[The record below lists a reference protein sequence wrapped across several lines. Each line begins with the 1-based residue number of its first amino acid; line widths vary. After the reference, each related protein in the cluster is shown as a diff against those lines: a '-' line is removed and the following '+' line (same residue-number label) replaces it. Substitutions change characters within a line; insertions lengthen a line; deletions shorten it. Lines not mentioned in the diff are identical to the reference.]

1 MTDDEDMLRLR
12 ITTMLPELNERQ
24 RRLYLGA
31 EAKAIGYGGVT
42 KVSIVSG
49 ISRVTIS
56 RGLNELEEN
65 TVNNEGNTANNNETV
80 RCRRRGGGRKP
91 AELKQPGIK
100 EALQNLVEAHTKGD
114 PTALLI
120 WTSKSLRNLSTALS
134 GKGYTA
140 SHVLV
145 STMLKEMG
153 YTLQAD
159 RKDITANA
167 RHPDRNAQFE
177 YINEQAKLFFLK
189 GAPVLSIDAKKKEKI
204 GNFANKGREYYKK
217 GEGPKVLDHDFP
229 IKELG
234 SAVPYGVYDIF
245 RNHGFVSVGISADT
259 AEFAVQT
266 IRKWW
271 QLVGSVSYPKA
282 RELLITADSGGSN
295 GYRIRLWKARLQ
307 ILADELGIEITVL
320 HFPPGTSKWNKIEH
334 RLFSFISKNW
344 RGRPL
349 ISLALIVNLIG
360 STKIGEG
367 NKVEC
372 VIDRHKY
379 ERGIEISEEEFD
391 AINIK
396 HHKFHGEWNY
406 KIMPRIKNR
415 KRNV

>member
-1 MTDDEDMLRLR
+1 MTDNEATLRLR
-12 ITTMLPELNERQ
+12 IATMLPELNERQ
-24 RRLYLGA
+24 RRLYLA
-31 EAKAIGYGGVT
+31 TEAKSIGYGGVT
-42 KVSIVSG
+42 RVSRISG
-49 ISRVTIS
+49 ISRVTINQ
-56 RGLNELEEN
+56 GLNELGDN
-65 TVNNEGNTANNNETV
+65 ATDNNEII
-80 RCRRRGGGRKP
+80 RCRRRGGGRKS

-100 EALQNLVEAHTKGD
+100 RALKNLVEAHTKGD

-120 WTSKSLRNLSTALS
+120 WTSKSVRNLSAALS

-145 STMLKEMG
+145 SAMLKDMG

-159 RKDITANA
+159 RKDITISTQ
-167 RHPDRNAQFE
+167 HPDRNAQFE

-189 GAPVLSIDAKKKEKI
+189 GVPVLSIDAKKKEKI
-204 GNFANKGREYYKK
+204 GNFANKGREYCKK

-229 IKELG
+229 IPELG
-234 SAVPYGVYDIF
+234 SAIPYGVYDIF
-245 RNHGFVSVGISADT
+245 KNHGFVSVGISADT

-271 QLVGSVSYPKA
+271 KLVGSTSYPKA
-282 RELLITADSGGSN
+282 KELLITADSGGSN
-295 GYRIRLWKARLQ
+295 GYRVRLWKARLQ
-307 ILADELGIEITVL
+307 VLADELGIEITIL

-334 RLFSFISKNW
+334 RLFAFISKNW

-360 STKIGEG
+360 STKIGDG
-367 NKVEC
+367 NKVDC

-379 ERGIEISEEEFD
+379 ESGIEISDEEFD

-406 KIMPRIKNR
+406 KIMPHMKN
-415 KRNV
+415 KL

>member
-140 SHVLV
+140 SHVPV

-159 RKDITANA
+159 RKDITTNGQLTGITI
-167 RHPDRNAQFE
+167 PD
-177 YINEQAKLFFLK
+177 
-189 GAPVLSIDAKKKEKI
+189 
-204 GNFANKGREYYKK
+204 
-217 GEGPKVLDHDFP
+217 
-229 IKELG
+229 
-234 SAVPYGVYDIF
+234 
-245 RNHGFVSVGISADT
+245 
-259 AEFAVQT
+259 
-266 IRKWW
+266 IRKT
-271 QLVGSVSYPKA
+271 A
-282 RELLITADSGGSN
+282 RFT
-295 GYRIRLWKARLQ
+295 
-307 ILADELGIEITVL
+307 
-320 HFPPGTSKWNKIEH
+320 
-334 RLFSFISKNW
+334 
-344 RGRPL
+344 
-349 ISLALIVNLIG
+349 
-360 STKIGEG
+360 
-367 NKVEC
+367 
-372 VIDRHKY
+372 
-379 ERGIEISEEEFD
+379 
-391 AINIK
+391 
-396 HHKFHGEWNY
+396 
-406 KIMPRIKNR
+406 
-415 KRNV
+415 

>member
-1 MTDDEDMLRLR
+1 
-12 ITTMLPELNERQ
+12 MLPELNERQ
-24 RRLYLGA
+24 RRLYLA
-31 EAKAIGYGGVT
+31 TEAKSIGYGGVT
-42 KVSIVSG
+42 RVSRISG

-56 RGLNELEEN
+56 QGLNELE
-65 TVNNEGNTANNNETV
+65 GSADSGNETV

-91 AELKQPGIK
+91 VEIKQPGIRK
-100 EALQNLVEAHTKGD
+100 ARKTLVEAHTRGD
-114 PTALLI
+114 PSALLI
-120 WTSKSLRNLSTALS
+120 WTSKSVRNLSAAL
-134 GKGYTA
+134 GDKGYKA

-145 STMLKEMG
+145 STMLKGMG

-159 RKDITANA
+159 RKDITISAQ
-167 RHPDRNAQFE
+167 HPDRNAQFE

-204 GNFANKGREYYKK
+204 GNFANKGSEYYPK
-217 GEGPKVLDHDFP
+217 GKGPKVLDHDFP
-229 IKELG
+229 IPELG

-259 AEFAVQT
+259 ADFAVQT

-271 QLVGSVSYPKA
+271 KLVGSISYPKA
-282 RELLITADSGGSN
+282 KELLITADSGGSN
-295 GYRIRLWKARLQ
+295 GYRVRLWKARLQ

-334 RLFSFISKNW
+334 RLFAFISKNW

-360 STKIGEG
+360 STKIGDG

-379 ERGIEISEEEFD
+379 ERGVEISDEEFG

-406 KIMPRIKNR
+406 KIMPRKKNR
-415 KRNV
+415 KKKL

>member
-1 MTDDEDMLRLR
+1 MADEKATLRLR
-12 ITTMLPELNERQ
+12 IATMLPELNERQ
-24 RRLYLGA
+24 RRLYLA
-31 EAKAIGYGGVT
+31 SEAKSIGYGGVT
-42 KVSIVSG
+42 RVSKISG
-49 ISRVTIS
+49 ISRVTINQ
-56 RGLNELEEN
+56 GLNELKESTAKEN
-65 TVNNEGNTANNNETV
+65 EIV

-100 EALQNLVEAHTKGD
+100 KALKNLVEAHTKGD

-120 WTSKSLRNLSTALS
+120 WTSKSVRNLSTALK

-145 STMLKEMG
+145 STMLKDMG

-159 RKDITANA
+159 RKDITISTQ
-167 RHPDRNAQFE
+167 HPDRNAQFE
-177 YINEQAKLFFLK
+177 YINEQAKLFFLR
-189 GAPVLSIDAKKKEKI
+189 GEPVLSIDAKKKEKI
-204 GNFANKGREYYKK
+204 GNFANNGREYHKK

-229 IKELG
+229 IPELG
-234 SAVPYGVYDIF
+234 SAIPYGVYDIF

-259 AEFAVQT
+259 AEFAVQS
-266 IRKWW
+266 IREWW
-271 QLVGSVSYPKA
+271 KLVGSISYPKA
-282 RELLITADSGGSN
+282 KQLLITADSGGSN
-295 GYRIRLWKARLQ
+295 GYRVRLWKARLQ
-307 ILADELGIEITVL
+307 TLAEELGIEITVL

-334 RLFSFISKNW
+334 RLFAFISKNW

-360 STKIGEG
+360 STKIGDG

-379 ERGIEISEEEFD
+379 ESGIEISDEEFE

-415 KRNV
+415 KKL